1 MSAGEKKRN
10 RDSPLHD
17 VCTDKRPCLND
28 SDVTDTD
35 ADADA
40 TIISSQEVMSST
52 VMSSTVMDTPPPP
65 PRPFSTSKHLTRTL

>member
-17 VCTDKRPCLND
+17 VCTDTRPCLTD

-35 ADADA
+35 TRPCLADSDVTDTDVCTDKRPCLADSDA
-40 TIISSQEVMSST
+40 VSYT
-52 VMSSTVMDTPPPP
+52 
-65 PRPFSTSKHLTRTL
+65 HLTLPTNHRV